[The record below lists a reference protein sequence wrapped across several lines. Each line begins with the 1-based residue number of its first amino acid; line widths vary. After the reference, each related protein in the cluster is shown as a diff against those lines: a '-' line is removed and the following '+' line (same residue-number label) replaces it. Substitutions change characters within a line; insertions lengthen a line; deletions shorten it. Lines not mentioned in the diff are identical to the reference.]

1 VSPRLNARALVQTTD
16 ARRLSAKR
24 ALLTMSSGLSTP
36 VTARVILIMI
46 RARAKL
52 EKTASVCA
60 TISLG
65 VRGFSRTWILAP
77 RGSAVSLKVRALI
90 LRLGVYMIHAHH
102 TTRMRLTTATPTHAP
117 EPFPRGGRMMGT
129 ATLKVQPRRRI
140 RDRVQAPPPGMETAS
155 ATAMEVIKGTSTS
168 MMAKAALVSRRASAI
183 ITGHLR
189 ARMRVS
195 RAPTP
200 SR

>member
-1 VSPRLNARALVQTTD
+1 MTDRLYHPLGRN
-16 ARRLSAKR
+16 R

-140 RDRVQAPPPGMETAS
+140 RARVEAPRTSTETAS
-155 ATAMEVIKGTSTS
+155 VCAATATLSILQSSRTKQALTPEVSLK
-168 MMAKAALVSRRASAI
+168 VSA
-183 ITGHLR
+183 
-189 ARMRVS
+189 
-195 RAPTP
+195 
-200 SR
+200 

>member
-1 VSPRLNARALVQTTD
+1 MQGTSPVATETEGTAVSPRLNARALVQTTD

-46 RARAKL
+46 RALAKL

-102 TTRMRLTTATPTHAP
+102 TTSMRLTTATPTHAP

-140 RDRVQAPPPGMETAS
+140 RDRVQAPP
-155 ATAMEVIKGTSTS
+155 TS
-168 MMAKAALVSRRASAI
+168 
-183 ITGHLR
+183 
-189 ARMRVS
+189 
-195 RAPTP
+195 
-200 SR
+200 

>member
-1 VSPRLNARALVQTTD
+1 MSPRLNARALVQTTD

-52 EKTASVCA
+52 EKTESVCA

-140 RDRVQAPPPGMETAS
+140 RARVEAPRTSTETAS
-155 ATAMEVIKGTSTS
+155 VCAATATLSILQSSRTKQALTPEVSLK
-168 MMAKAALVSRRASAI
+168 VS
-183 ITGHLR
+183 
-189 ARMRVS
+189 ARVRVQ
-195 RAPTP
+195 
-200 SR
+200 